1 ECSRV
6 RLIPPHAFYA
16 WKTKTHSDNQLLL
29 DLFGEDSQLN
39 VYRGELEVRRPGAP
53 TSAPVRDLV
62 RPCEVRR
69 AEARKRRAR
78 HPDNGAAH
86 GRARGRLEEILR
98 GRPDR
103 AGCRLRA

>member
-1 ECSRV
+1 MDDRECGNRARPCRARSNREPRGTTVSGAIECSRV
-6 RLIPPHAFYA
+6 RLIQPHAFYA

-69 AEARKRRAR
+69 AE
-78 HPDNGAAH
+78 
-86 GRARGRLEEILR
+86 
-98 GRPDR
+98 
-103 AGCRLRA
+103 